1 MFLVGQRWLSESEN
15 NLGLGIVTSVDHRT
29 VTINFPAAEEERVYA
44 IAVAPLTR
52 VQFQAGDRI
61 NSIDGWQLEVS
72 EVVENQGA
80 VIYLGKR
87 VDNGEEAVLPEML
100 LDHKISFSKP
110 QDRLFRLRLIAQI
123 ALHYA
128 LTLCSTSKRNI
139 SRHCVVCEAFEPA

>member
-110 QDRLFRLRLIAQI
+110 QDRLFSA
-123 ALHYA
+123 
-128 LTLCSTSKRNI
+128 
-139 SRHCVVCEAFEPA
+139 